1 MFVVNPYKDWLLQL
15 SNLFYEKK
23 IVRFG
28 NESFSANDLLARR
41 NAACA
46 LLKKNNIIK
55 GNHVAIIEHN
65 SIEFVIELLSI
76 WAIGAIPVP
85 INLRLSEKEIS
96 EQLKFVDAK
105 LAFSS
110 LGNNQIPNIFE
121 NFKVIRS
128 GIINNQNLAV
138 EKLSWEIEPIST
150 ALLMFTSGSSGNAKC
165 VELTFQNLISSAESV
180 IKFLNPEN
188 NDSWLTSLPFYHI
201 GGFSIIIRAF
211 LSGNVL
217 SIPKFS
223 TFENI
228 SDIIE
233 KGKANYISL
242 VPTTLQRLLD
252 AGTFPHKSIKTI
264 FLGGARVPLHLVNNA
279 LKRGYKLT
287 TVYGSTETAS
297 MIAADKLTGK
307 KNRSSFAGKPLTGTE
322 YFILDE
328 FENRVAA
335 NEVGEIAVKSPSI
348 AKGYFNNPK
357 ETKRKFHRENKGR
370 LDYYLTSDLGKV
382 DEHGHLFV
390 LGRKDDVIISGGENI
405 STSEITDKI
414 KSLKEVA
421 DAFAFGL
428 NDTQWGEKLVA
439 AVVLRKLSG
448 RELKNQ
454 LKELLPGYKIPKEI
468 FIVNEIPRTSLGKVI
483 KEKLLSLLIIK

>member
-297 MIAADKLTGK
+297 MIAAD
-307 KNRSSFAGKPLTGTE
+307 
-322 YFILDE
+322 
-328 FENRVAA
+328 
-335 NEVGEIAVKSPSI
+335 EVGEIAVKSPSI

-454 LKELLPGYKIPKEI
+454 LKELLPGYKMPKEI